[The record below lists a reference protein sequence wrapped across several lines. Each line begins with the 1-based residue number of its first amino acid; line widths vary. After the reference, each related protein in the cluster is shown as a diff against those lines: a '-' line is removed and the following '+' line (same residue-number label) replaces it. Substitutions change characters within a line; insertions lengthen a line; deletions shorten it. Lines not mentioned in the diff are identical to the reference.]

1 MQDGNSRISSS
12 VSHVGIT
19 PFSSWD
25 TNQGSC
31 QAQGKWESAI
41 LLEAAVYPAQYLV
54 NQFPLAELLIS
65 HVKDIS
71 IWKKHTV
78 NTDRALQYIT
88 FHKDP
93 PTQSANKMRCYL
105 KAGASWLYL
114 ILPSK
119 VMKNTF
125 SSSNLC
131 SVLQQA
137 FYLNLNLTSTRPFW
151 ADTPYRCSFI
161 TKFSHQ

>member
-119 VMKNTF
+119 VMKNIF

-151 ADTPYRCSFI
+151 ADTPHRCSFI